1 MNSDPEKFIKN
12 SMEDGSDLE
21 IDVDFEQNIAD
32 LEAVLAASKSAS
44 NKRNNSKKY
53 DSTPYHAHHMF
64 NEKKNKKKSFHLGR
78 EVNQLYQRTVECHR
92 I

>member
-12 SMEDGSDLE
+12 SMEDGGSDIE
-21 IDVDFEQNIAD
+21 IDADFEQNIAD

-53 DSTPYHAHHMF
+53 ANELHME
-64 NEKKNKKKSFHLGR
+64 N
-78 EVNQLYQRTVECHR
+78 

>member
-1 MNSDPEKFIKN
+1 MNTDPEKFIKN

-21 IDVDFEQNIAD
+21 IDVEFEQNIAD

-53 DSTPYHAHHMF
+53 
-64 NEKKNKKKSFHLGR
+64 EKKIGFL
-78 EVNQLYQRTVECHR
+78 
-92 I
+92 